1 MVENILFYFKK
12 RKMVNAITKGE
23 DPVQKE
29 VSEISGIAAGKRT
42 SIQDRLKLFNAV
54 PTKKLSIVVG
64 SVNQKNI
71 HSSSIISVAL
81 NNNQL
86 ITSDLSGFVKVW
98 KF

>member
-1 MVENILFYFKK
+1 
-12 RKMVNAITKGE
+12 MVNAITKGE
-23 DPVQKE
+23 VVQKE
-29 VSEISGIAAGKRT
+29 VSEISGIAAGKRA
-42 SIQDRLKLFNAV
+42 SIQDRLKLFNAA

-71 HSSSIISVAL
+71 HSSSIISVSL